1 MEASHETSVLQL
13 PWEQLLPHLSP
24 MSLGQLACT
33 CKQLCAVVDDADPR
47 VWQHAAIQILG
58 SDHPVVR
65 PCGTPGCLTA
75 PSVRA
80 ALRRHVEATHNMRQ
94 GRVFGEAIFTQL

>member
-1 MEASHETSVLQL
+1 MEVSSEVSFLQL
-13 PWEQLLPHLSP
+13 PWEQLLPHLSL

-33 CKQLCAVVDDADPR
+33 CKQLCAVVEDADPR
-47 VWQHAAIQILG
+47 VWQRAAIHILG
-58 SDHPVVR
+58 PDHPVVA

-80 ALRRHVEATHNMRQ
+80 ALQRHVEAAHNMRQ
-94 GRVFGEAIFTQL
+94 GRFTGEAVFAQL